1 MAGDPTRE
9 SPRLAALKRE
19 LAAGQGDPLARFWEE
34 MAGLGT
40 PLFEA
45 IPEDPEGRYLLSFLC
60 RGDADTRSVTLSGL
74 QWPPGEK
81 KDRQLEHLD
90 GTDIWYSHPYEVGS
104 AHRTTY
110 RLIPNDPGHPDD
122 PSQDDVEHHGL
133 PDPLNR
139 HPLTLP
145 PDESHPELQKVFGPQ
160 WTISVATAPNA
171 PTPTWTV
178 MDPLAPAGHVEQLS
192 FGSAVFRNERRIWVY
207 LPPGYEEVGNPWF
220 MLLFDAW
227 QYLHIDRAP
236 VVLDNLLAAG
246 RIPPLVVAFVDPLDV
261 WTVRPSEMRSN
272 PMFPKFVGD
281 ELVPWLASHYRFAA
295 DPARRIVGGTSLG
308 GLAAAFV
315 AINRP
320 ATFGNVLSQS
330 GSFWAPGP
338 GDGEYE
344 GLARAIANGPLLPIR
359 FSLEVGLLEG
369 MLKGEVAF
377 ADNWPDVVVANRHL
391 RTLLQAK
398 GYDFVYREFP
408 GAHDFGYWSVTFPD
422 RLVELMAWRGRVAT
436 PNL

>member
-1 MAGDPTRE
+1 MPGDLARE
-9 SPRLAALKRE
+9 SPRMVALKRD
-19 LAAGQGDPLARFWEE
+19 LAAGQGDSLARFWEE
-34 MAGLGT
+34 MAALGT

-45 IPEDPEGRYLLSFLC
+45 IPDDPEGRYLLTFLW

-90 GTDIWYSHPYEVGS
+90 GTDIWYSHPYEVRS

-110 RLIPNDPGHPDD
+110 RLVPNDPGQPDD
-122 PSQDDVEHHGL
+122 PERDDVEHHGL

-139 HPLTLP
+139 QPLIFP
-145 PDESHPELQKVFGPQ
+145 PDESHPELQKMFGPR
-160 WTISVATAPNA
+160 WTISIAAAPNA

-178 MDPLAPAGHVEQLS
+178 MDPLAPAGRVEQLS
-192 FGSAVFRNERRIWVY
+192 FRSAVFANERPIWVY
-207 LPPGYEEVGNPWF
+207 VPPGYEKVASPWF

-227 QYLHIDRAP
+227 EYLPINRAP
-236 VVLDNLLAAG
+236 IVLDNLLAAG
-246 RIPPLVVAFVDPLDV
+246 KIPPMVVAFVDSLDV
-261 WTVRPSEMRSN
+261 WTVRTNEMQSN
-272 PMFPKFVGD
+272 PMFPTFVSD
-281 ELVPWLASHYRFAA
+281 ELVPWLASQYRFDV

-320 ATFGNVLSQS
+320 ETFGNVLSQS

-338 GDGEYE
+338 GDAEYE
-344 GLARAIANGPLLPIR
+344 GVARAIASSPKLPIR

-369 MLKGEVAF
+369 MHKGSVAS
-377 ADNWPDVVVANRHL
+377 ADNRPDIVIANRHL

-398 GYDFVYREFP
+398 GYDFDYRESP
-408 GAHDFGYWSVTFPD
+408 GAHDFGYWSITFPD
-422 RLVELMAWRGRVAT
+422 RLVELIASRHQ
-436 PNL
+436 